1 MTHSFLSENRSGV
14 PGRSFPLRDVISKP
28 KLNLA
33 MPDVRLEHG
42 KNTLNSTKFEYF
54 ILIF

>member
-1 MTHSFLSENRSGV
+1 MTHSFLSEKRSGV
-14 PGRSFPLRDVISKP
+14 PGSSFPLRDVISKP

-42 KNTLNSTKFEYF
+42 KNTLNSARFENLCF
-54 ILIF
+54 